1 MDSIFTILAAFAFG
15 LFVGM
20 IITSFADS
28 KIINKLIIN
37 GIKNKLSEDENAP
50 EIIEI
55 RDEKNQEEDPFK
67 PW

>member
-1 MDSIFTILAAFAFG
+1 MDSIFSILAAFAFG

-20 IITSFADS
+20 IITAFADN
-28 KIINKLIIN
+28 KIIRELERKPAD
-37 GIKNKLSEDENAP
+37 SENAP

-55 RDEKNQEEDPFK
+55 RDERNQEEDPFK